1 MWPQPRAAIAAR
13 EPILPKRSSHTIAGL
28 GLARC
33 WAAKTRQ
40 PRQEITVAEKRK
52 LAVGML
58 LYPGMTQLDLTGP
71 YEVFCRMPDTSV
83 SLLSATS
90 EPVRTEWGLTIT
102 PDRVF
107 ADSEAQDILCVP
119 GGWGVNEQL

>member
-1 MWPQPRAAIAAR
+1 MSTSRARRRFGHGRRALLAAY
-13 EPILPKRSSHTIAGL
+13 TNTG
-28 GLARC
+28 
-33 WAAKTRQ
+33 Q
-40 PRQEITVAEKRK
+40 PRQEITVTEKRK

-119 GGWGVNEQL
+119 GGWGVNEQLEN